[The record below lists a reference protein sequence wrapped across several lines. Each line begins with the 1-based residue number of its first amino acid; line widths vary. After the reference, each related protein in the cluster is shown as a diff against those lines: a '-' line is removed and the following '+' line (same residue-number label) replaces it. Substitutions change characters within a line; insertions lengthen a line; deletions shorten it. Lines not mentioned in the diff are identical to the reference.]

1 MSIIFDPADRGA
13 SQNAAQGN
21 VAQGGAAQNGAAQNG
36 AAQEI
41 PASVRNAMELNPN
54 AAQNAATQNVAA
66 QSAGAQGGEQTPSAP
81 TWRYEVNT
89 PEEFQK
95 FVQLSSQGA
104 VIFALY
110 APHSPSSLQML
121 EGVQKLVDS
130 AAGTMICAA
139 VDVTKLPEAAQAFG
153 VSGVPAGVAVLAG
166 RPAPI
171 YTGPVSAEDLGDVLS
186 QVLQLAAQYQLPG
199 GFDPVVPEDEKPL
212 HAEAVAAL
220 DRGDLEGAR
229 AAYRKAIAENPGD
242 KEAKLGLEQVELL
255 ARVKDLDMATER
267 AAAAA
272 DPMNIDAAFN
282 VADLDLVGGHVEDAY
297 NRLLRLFS
305 AVGPDD
311 KARVRERLVQLF
323 DVVGASDPRTVKARA
338 ALTMALF

>member
-21 VAQGGAAQNGAAQNG
+21 VAQGGAAQNGAAQ
-36 AAQEI
+36 EI

-54 AAQNAATQNVAA
+54 AVQNAAA
-66 QSAGAQGGEQTPSAP
+66 QSAGAQGGEQAPSAP

-130 AAGTMICAA
+130 AAGSMICAA

-212 HAEAVAAL
+212 PPLHAEAVASL

-229 AAYRKAIAENPGD
+229 AAYRTAITENPGT
-242 KEAKLGLEQVELL
+242 G
-255 ARVKDLDMATER
+255 
-267 AAAAA
+267 
-272 DPMNIDAAFN
+272 
-282 VADLDLVGGHVEDAY
+282 
-297 NRLLRLFS
+297 
-305 AVGPDD
+305 
-311 KARVRERLVQLF
+311 
-323 DVVGASDPRTVKARA
+323 
-338 ALTMALF
+338 

>member
-21 VAQGGAAQNGAAQNG
+21 VAQGGAAQNGAAQ
-36 AAQEI
+36 EI

-54 AAQNAATQNVAA
+54 AAQNAAA

-212 HAEAVAAL
+212 PPLHAEAVAAL
-220 DRGDLEGAR
+220 DGGDLEGAR
-229 AAYRKAIAENPGD
+229 AAYPKAISENPGD